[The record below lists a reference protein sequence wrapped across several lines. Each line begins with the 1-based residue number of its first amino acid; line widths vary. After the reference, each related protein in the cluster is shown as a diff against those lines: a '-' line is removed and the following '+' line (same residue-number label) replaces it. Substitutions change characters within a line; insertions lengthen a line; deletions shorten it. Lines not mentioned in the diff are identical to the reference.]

1 MVAILK
7 GKPILGL
14 MGVFV
19 PRDAIGEHPEPV
31 IMRATRS
38 ASL

>member
-19 PRDAIGEHPEPV
+19 PRDCDRRHPGPV